1 MFVETNKCDELHK
14 FSFLFFFF
22 KAKGS
27 CIPLCLRKLIFE
39 AAGENKL
46 NYAVAILFI
55 N

>member
-14 FSFLFFFF
+14 FLF
-22 KAKGS
+22 KARDS
-27 CIPLCLRKLIFE
+27 SIPLWLRKLIFE

-46 NYAVAILFI
+46 NYVVAIFFI

>member
-14 FSFLFFFF
+14 FSFFFFFF

-46 NYAVAILFI
+46 NYVVANLFI